1 MERYII
7 ITPVRDEEK
16 FIRSTLES
24 VVSQTV
30 KPVEWVIVDDGSKDA
45 TGGILEEYASRFG
58 WIKVVKRGDR
68 GCRKAGAGVIEA
80 FYDGYAA
87 INSTDWDF
95 VVKLDG
101 DLSFGPDYF
110 EKCFVKFMDESGLG
124 IGGGTICQAEEGRLR
139 VDSTGDPPF
148 HVRGATKIY
157 RRACWE
163 RISPLVRAPGWDT
176 IDEVRANMYGWTSR
190 TFPDLKLIQHKPTG
204 AADGEWRN
212 WFKNGMANY
221 VTGYH
226 PLFMIAKCMKRAFQR
241 PLFLA
246 SAALWSGFCAGYLK
260 QIPQF
265 QNQET
270 IRYLRNQQLR
280 RLRLQSS
287 IYDRG
292 LSKGDN

>member
-1 MERYII
+1 M
-7 ITPVRDEEK
+7 
-16 FIRSTLES
+16 
-24 VVSQTV
+24 
-30 KPVEWVIVDDGSKDA
+30 
-45 TGGILEEYASRFG
+45 
-58 WIKVVKRGDR
+58 VKRGDR

-124 IGGGTICQAEEGRLR
+124 IGGGTICQAEDGRLR

-176 IDEVRANMYGWTSR
+176 IDEVRANMYGWSSR
-190 TFPDLKLIQHKPTG
+190 TFQDLKLIQQKATG

-226 PLFMIAKCMKRAFQR
+226 PLFMIAKCMKRAFQ
-241 PLFLA
+241 PPYLIG
-246 SAALWSGFCAGYLK
+246 AAGLLTGFISGYLLRIHQVPDLK
-260 QIPQF
+260 LIG
-265 QNQET
+265 
-270 IRYLRNQQLR
+270 YLRKQQLR
-280 RLRLQSS
+280 KLL
-287 IYDRG
+287 G
-292 LSKGDN
+292 LKSLWG